1 MAERNEAFRD
11 VKALYPG
18 RSVFD
23 LSHEHVLTCDM
34 GQLIPVMY
42 MDMVPG
48 DKFEVSTDLLVRFQ
62 PLLAPIMHPINAYI
76 HTFFVPYRLL
86 WPKVDESGNDWES
99 FISGGVDGLNAASLP
114 RWNVSSGKHDVG
126 SLWDYLGFP
135 TWPNANSFSEA
146 FPDATIPLAFT
157 QRAYNLIWN
166 EYYRDETL
174 QSALASPY
182 SSNQDLKYRC
192 WKKDYFTSALPW
204 QQRGTAPAFP
214 IAGSTSAIWP
224 LNGFVNTAPTG
235 GVVGVSNG
243 ANTPVFYSTDNIA
256 LANFRIALD
265 NNTVDFSNATTFD
278 VADLRYA
285 VQLQR
290 WLERNARA
298 GVRYTEFL
306 HAHFGVSPRD
316 DRMRRPEYVGGVR
329 MPVVVSEV
337 LQTSATASQP
347 TPLAQMGGHG
357 LTADRQVQGKYF
369 APEYGVLMSI
379 MSIMPEAVYAQG
391 IDRPWLRTSRYDFF
405 FPEFAHL
412 SEQAVLNQ
420 EIMVHSDGANQTI
433 FGYQGRYDEYRQQR
447 SKIHGLIKSDLK
459 FWTLARIFAS
469 RPALNSS
476 FISMNSAADDLKRV
490 FAVPS
495 QPGLIVHVGNRIRAV
510 RPMPEIGEPGLM
522 DH

>member
-1 MAERNEAFRD
+1 MAERNMAFRD
-11 VKALYPG
+11 IKALYPG

-48 DKFEVSTDLLVRFQ
+48 DKFEVSTDMLIRFQ
-62 PLLAPIMHPINAYI
+62 PLLAPIMHPVNAYI

-86 WPKVDESGNDWES
+86 WPKIDETGNNWES

-114 RWNVSSGKHDVG
+114 RWNVSSGYHDVG
-126 SLWDYLGFP
+126 SLWDYFGFP
-135 TWPNANSFSEA
+135 TWSAANNFA
-146 FPDATIPLAFT
+146 TAYPDAIQPLNFPLT
-157 QRAYNLIWN
+157 AYNLIYN

-174 QSALASPY
+174 QAVTSLTQESV
-182 SSNQDLKYRC
+182 QYRS
-192 WKKDYFTSALPW
+192 WKKDYFTSSLPW

-214 IAGSTSAIWP
+214 VSGTTSAVFSASHIVSGFNASNKGLMANSVSAGDDKIYADGATP
-224 LNGFVNTAPTG
+224 ANNARNALN
-235 GVVGVSNG
+235 
-243 ANTPVFYSTDNIA
+243 
-256 LANFRIALD
+256 
-265 NNTVDFSNATTFD
+265 NNTVSLDSAVTFD

-306 HAHFGVSPRD
+306 HSHFGVSPTDSRLQ
-316 DRMRRPEYVGGVR
+316 RPEYVGGLK

-337 LQTSATASQP
+337 LQTSAVDGQP
-347 TPLAQMGGHG
+347 TPLATMGGHG
-357 LTADRQVQGKYF
+357 ISVDRQYQGKYF
-369 APEYGVLMSI
+369 AEEYGVMMSI
-379 MSIMPEAVYAQG
+379 LSVIPEAVYSQG
-391 IDRPWLRTSRYDFF
+391 IDRQWLRNSRYDFF

-412 SEQAVLNQ
+412 SEQAILNQ
-420 EIMVHSDGANQTI
+420 EVFLHNDGENQQI
-433 FGYQGRYDEYRQQR
+433 FGYQGRYDEYRNQR

-459 FWTLARIFAS
+459 FWTLARLFGS
-469 RPALNSS
+469 RPHLNSS
-476 FISMNSAADDLKRV
+476 FITMSSAADDLKRI

-495 QPGLIVHVGNRIRAV
+495 QPGLVVHVGNKIRAV